1 MVLTMLRN
9 NLESHTTHLKCAYLY
24 QQNTTQRRKCPK
36 RTPTAQKVGCKAVE
50 WLDELTLIA
59 ETTAENRVNK
69 NGFAVKPEEST
80 RTVFCNKKSVGYSE
94 YFKSQ
99 QTGKLVE
106 AKYEV
111 HKADYG
117 GEDVVEVNGRR
128 YFVLKTYDTGTDT
141 IELTLTDIIDAFSR
155 REAATVEAVPKML
168 KAGADVLI
176 EAQRAEAQ
184 AMGLNET
191 GGFINSIKATD
202 VKGDDTEKY
211 VEIYPQGRAKHG
223 NDRKGDKSKVRYAT
237 IGFVAE
243 YGTSSHAAR
252 PYMTVANEKAHEK
265 VVEAQRSIWESETG
279 E

>member
-1 MVLTMLRN
+1 M
-9 NLESHTTHLKCAYLY
+9 
-24 QQNTTQRRKCPK
+24 
-36 RTPTAQKVGCKAVE
+36 E

-128 YFVLKTYDTGTDT
+128 YFVTPQKRGVSMGEFNTVGL
-141 IELTLTDIIDAFSR
+141 EDIIDAFSR

>member
-1 MVLTMLRN
+1 MG
-9 NLESHTTHLKCAYLY
+9 EF
-24 QQNTTQRRKCPK
+24 NT
-36 RTPTAQKVGCKAVE
+36 VGME
-50 WLDELTLIA
+50 
-59 ETTAENRVNK
+59 
-69 NGFAVKPEEST
+69 
-80 RTVFCNKKSVGYSE
+80 
-94 YFKSQ
+94 
-99 QTGKLVE
+99 
-106 AKYEV
+106 
-111 HKADYG
+111 
-117 GEDVVEVNGRR
+117 
-128 YFVLKTYDTGTDT
+128 
-141 IELTLTDIIDAFSR
+141 DIIDAFSR

-265 VVEAQRSIWESETG
+265 VVASGELAAADLLAKIESAENQRYIECGIAAVEEEKKAVTVYYCDEAAVGMKFVAGDVSGTVQGVTHIQADEAAAAG
-279 E
+279 EAGNDRTALTLSKAVKAGCKVIALERTDTVAGMTTDDIAALKGVLKQYE

>member
-1 MVLTMLRN
+1 MSEVYIRSQNKEKLYRLGGNYACVEYGEYEDIKKKRGGAEADKKRHVICISDGC
-9 NLESHTTHLKCAYLY
+9 LEEIGEYATKERCLE
-24 QQNTTQRRKCPK
+24 
-36 RTPTAQKVGCKAVE
+36 V
-50 WLDELTLIA
+50 LDEIQKACVSYLFRAYAYRFTPQKRGVSMG
-59 ETTAENRVNK
+59 EFN
-69 NGFAVKPEEST
+69 
-80 RTVFCNKKSVGYSE
+80 TVGLE
-94 YFKSQ
+94 
-99 QTGKLVE
+99 
-106 AKYEV
+106 
-111 HKADYG
+111 
-117 GEDVVEVNGRR
+117 
-128 YFVLKTYDTGTDT
+128 
-141 IELTLTDIIDAFSR
+141 DIIDAFSR

>member
-1 MVLTMLRN
+1 MGEFNTVG
-9 NLESHTTHLKCAYLY
+9 LE
-24 QQNTTQRRKCPK
+24 
-36 RTPTAQKVGCKAVE
+36 
-50 WLDELTLIA
+50 
-59 ETTAENRVNK
+59 
-69 NGFAVKPEEST
+69 
-80 RTVFCNKKSVGYSE
+80 
-94 YFKSQ
+94 
-99 QTGKLVE
+99 
-106 AKYEV
+106 
-111 HKADYG
+111 
-117 GEDVVEVNGRR
+117 
-128 YFVLKTYDTGTDT
+128 
-141 IELTLTDIIDAFSR
+141 DIIDAFSR

-279 E
+279 RTKAGGLSRDPYGRHGIDMGMVVHQSRLPDMLRPQPSGPQK

>member
-59 ETTAENRVNK
+59 ET
-69 NGFAVKPEEST
+69 VKPEEST

-141 IELTLTDIIDAFSR
+141 IELTLTDLR
-155 REAATVEAVPKML
+155 HR
-168 KAGADVLI
+168 
-176 EAQRAEAQ
+176 
-184 AMGLNET
+184 NE
-191 GGFINSIKATD
+191 
-202 VKGDDTEKY
+202 V
-211 VEIYPQGRAKHG
+211 
-223 NDRKGDKSKVRYAT
+223 
-237 IGFVAE
+237 
-243 YGTSSHAAR
+243 
-252 PYMTVANEKAHEK
+252 
-265 VVEAQRSIWESETG
+265 
-279 E
+279 